1 MCIWQLFNSPIL
13 VEKPFGSYA
22 IGVIRAN
29 KAKPKLAKDKKN
41 RSFWFLTKVRQIT
54 LKIISSFLFVYF
66 FAFFRYCLCQQFSL
80 VQCKTSKPINIAS
93 LKIVIANSSSKK
105 NITSSTTNDHGGYL
119 PNFQIKQK
127 GRVYCLKEGKE
138 RRTFVICS
146 AYDMLLHLTMEGKN
160 KTTCKL
166 LGLCFFLFFFKQYL

>member
-1 MCIWQLFNSPIL
+1 MRWMEYIL
-13 VEKPFGSYA
+13 WA
-22 IGVIRAN
+22 
-29 KAKPKLAKDKKN
+29 
-41 RSFWFLTKVRQIT
+41 KVRQIT

-80 VQCKTSKPINIAS
+80 GQCKTSKPINIAS
-93 LKIVIANSSSKK
+93 LKIVIANSLSKK

-146 AYDMLLHLTMEGKN
+146 AYDMLLRLTMEGKN

-166 LGLCFFLFFFKQYL
+166 LGLYFFLFFLNNTCNAKQCFETDTSQTF